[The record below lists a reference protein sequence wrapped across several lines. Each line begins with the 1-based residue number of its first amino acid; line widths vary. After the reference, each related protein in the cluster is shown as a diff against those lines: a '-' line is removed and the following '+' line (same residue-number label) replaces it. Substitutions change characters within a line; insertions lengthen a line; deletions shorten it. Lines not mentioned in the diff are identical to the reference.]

1 MEDFNLQNHSDQIVS
16 LFIDFAP
23 RVILAIITLIIGF
36 MIIKP
41 VVKTFRNVLQ
51 KNNIE
56 ASLVPFLSNIINIVL
71 RVVLIISVASMIG
84 VETTSFIA
92 VLGAAGLA
100 VGLALQGSLSNFAG
114 GVLIL
119 ILRPFKVGDVIE
131 TQGFVGVVHEIQIF
145 NTHIKTF
152 DNRRIILPNSAV
164 SNNAII
170 NITLED
176 TRRVD
181 MEFTISYDDDIIKTK
196 EILLELI
203 KSDERVI
210 NEPAEPFV
218 AFREMADSALVFVV
232 RAWCNKQDY
241 WGIYFGMQEKVK
253 QRFDQEGIS
262 IPFPQRDVHLYTHS
276 N

>member
-1 MEDFNLQNHSDQIVS
+1 MEDYNLQKYTDQLMS
-16 LFIDFAP
+16 LFVDFAP
-23 RVILAIITLIIGF
+23 KVLLAIATLIIGF

-41 VVKTFRNVLQ
+41 VVRAFKNILQ

-56 ASLVPFLSNIINIVL
+56 ASLVPFLSNIVNIIL
-71 RVVLIISVASMIG
+71 RVALIISVASMIG

-100 VGLALQGSLSNFAG
+100 IGLALQGSLSNFAG

-131 TQGFVGVVHEIQIF
+131 TQGFIGVVHEIQIF
-145 NTHIKTF
+145 HTHIKTF

-164 SNNAII
+164 SNNPIT
-170 NITLED
+170 NITLEE

-181 MEFTISYDDDIIKTK
+181 MEFSISYSDDIIKAK

-203 KSDERVI
+203 KNDERVI

-218 AFREMADSALVFVV
+218 AFREMADSALIFVV
-232 RAWCNKQDY
+232 RAWCKKQDY
-241 WGIYFGMQEKVK
+241 WPIYFSMQEKVK
-253 QRFDQEGIS
+253 QRFDAEGIS

>member
-1 MEDFNLQNHSDQIVS
+1 MEDYNLQKYSDQIIS
-16 LFIDFAP
+16 LFIDVAP
-23 RVILAIITLIIGF
+23 KVLLAIVTLIIGF

-41 VVKTFRNVLQ
+41 LVRTFKNALQ
-51 KNNIE
+51 KNNID
-56 ASLVPFLSNIINIVL
+56 ASLVPFLSNIVNIVL
-71 RVVLIISVASMIG
+71 RVALIISVASMIG
-84 VETTSFIA
+84 IETTSFIA

-119 ILRPFKVGDVIE
+119 IVRPFKVGDVIE
-131 TQGFVGVVHEIQIF
+131 TQGFIGVVHEIQIF

-164 SNNAII
+164 SNNPIT

-181 MEFTISYDDDIIKTK
+181 MEFAISYDDDIIKTK

-218 AFREMADSALVFVV
+218 AFREMADSALIFVV

-241 WGIYFGMQEKVK
+241 WGIYFSMQEKVK

-262 IPFPQRDVHLYTHS
+262 IPYPQRDVHVYNHS